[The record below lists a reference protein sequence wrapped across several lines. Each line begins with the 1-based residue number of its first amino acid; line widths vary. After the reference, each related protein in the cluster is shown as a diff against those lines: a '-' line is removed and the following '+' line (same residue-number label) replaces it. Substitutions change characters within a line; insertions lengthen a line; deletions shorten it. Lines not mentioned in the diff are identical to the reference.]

1 MIGQNNITTQGIKS
15 ILGAQTNDVGALCLD
30 SDINM
35 YSYDKPHKSSNRGG
49 LLYDKV
55 NGRIVYDKPNIF
67 RLGDFRGYNHGS
79 RGPLPDNVSA
89 PIDYFSYDDF
99 FQIYLHPTIGDNRF
113 DYPSVFGLKEDEL
126 AVKIYITTQR
136 KEVVGEILVPYTE
149 FKKGSASKIIN
160 NNHKIR
166 KTDVKIVFECFWWSV
181 PAGKSLA
188 RINNRYSLFYKDIK
202 YIKPNVYTIGTTA
215 AELSGYTLSATIIE
229 GLKIRVSVTNN
240 NMTAFKGTTELMY
253 RFRSPNVPGEWFRYN
268 LFNDFN
274 SLYFGTKSIEVILS
288 NPPYEDGITDWFVD
302 FFLRMYKK

>member
-35 YSYDKPHKSSNRGG
+35 YSYDKPHNSSNRCG
-49 LLYDKV
+49 LLYDSANK
-55 NGRIVYDKPNIF
+55 RIIYDRPTVFK
-67 RLGDFRGYNHGS
+67 LGDFRGYNHGD
-79 RGPLPDNVSA
+79 RGTLPDTTSI
-89 PIDYFSYDDF
+89 PIDYYSSEDIT
-99 FQIYLHPTIGDNRF
+99 QVILRPTIGDSRF
-113 DYPSVFGLKEDEL
+113 NYPQIFNVAENNL
-126 AVKIYITTQR
+126 AVKVYINNQR
-136 KEVVGEILVPYTE
+136 RQRIGEILIPYKDVKAGYTSQMVHNMKSILE
-149 FKKGSASKIIN
+149 
-160 NNHKIR
+160 
-166 KTDVKIVFECFWWSV
+166 TDKKIVFECFWWNTATNSE
-181 PAGKSLA
+181 LC
-188 RINNRYSLFYKDIK
+188 RFNTRYTYFYKDIK
-202 YIKPNVYTIGTTA
+202 YIKPNVYTIGTTT